1 MRVEVIHP
9 IIKLGEIKMA
19 KMLDLSVF
27 TEQTFDI
34 RFAKDDILH
43 VKKPT
48 EGIAIKILSQADIK
62 SDDMTVIEMLDITK
76 DMTLTILNNNNEGR
90 IYNDKFVSD
99 KLPLNL
105 RLAIIQGYSEFM
117 TELEQNPNS

>member
-1 MRVEVIHP
+1 
-9 IIKLGEIKMA
+9 MA

>member
-1 MRVEVIHP
+1 
-9 IIKLGEIKMA
+9 MA

-34 RFAKDDILH
+34 KFAEDDILH

-48 EGIAIKILSQADIK
+48 EGIAIKILSISDNK
-62 SDDMTVIEMLDITK
+62 NNDDMTALEMLDITK
-76 DMTLTILNNNNEGR
+76 DMTLTILNNNNDGKKF
-90 IYNDKFVSD
+90 NDKFVSD

-117 TELEQNPNS
+117 TELEKNPNL

>member
-1 MRVEVIHP
+1 
-9 IIKLGEIKMA
+9 MA

-27 TEQTFDI
+27 IEQTFDI
-34 RFAKDDILH
+34 KFAEDDILH

-48 EGIAIKILSQADIK
+48 EGIAIKILSQVDIK
-62 SDDMTVIEMLDITK
+62 SEDMTALEMLEITK
-76 DMTLTILNNNNEGR
+76 DMTLTILNNNNDGKKF
-90 IYNDKFVSD
+90 NDKFVSD

-117 TELEQNPNS
+117 TELEQNPNL